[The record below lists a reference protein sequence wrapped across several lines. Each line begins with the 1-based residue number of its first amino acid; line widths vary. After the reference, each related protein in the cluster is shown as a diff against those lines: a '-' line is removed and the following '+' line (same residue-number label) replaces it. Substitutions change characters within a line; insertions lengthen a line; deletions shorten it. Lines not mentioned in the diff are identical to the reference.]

1 MPKVFT
7 SERQKIGELGED
19 LAVKFLMK
27 HGFSI
32 VERNYTRRMG
42 EIDIIAKKQGKLRFI
57 EVKSLQRSLVSHETQ
72 QKASYTGNMFRPE
85 DNMHP
90 AKLKKMY
97 RTMEVYISEKGIAD
111 LEWQIDLITVYID
124 MAQKKARVEILENIV

>member
-42 EIDIIAKKQGKLRFI
+42 EIDIVAKKQGKLRFI
-57 EVKSLQRSLVSHETQ
+57 EVKALQRTLVSHETQ
-72 QKASYTGNMFRPE
+72 QKASYTGNFFRVE

-111 LEWQIDLITVYID
+111 LDWQIDLVTVYID
-124 MAQKKARVEILENIV
+124 MGQRKARVEILENII